1 MTNEL
6 SRRALF
12 AGGASALALGALAA
26 CSSPSRGTGTASRSG
41 ATTVSYWLWDSN
53 QLPAYQAVADAVKID
68 DLLDLDVV
76 AVEPATSVAKARTDA
91 ALRGAGHADIT
102 VRLQGSAH
110 DVQEL
115 VRRYEEGVR

>member
-1 MTNEL
+1 M
-6 SRRALF
+6 RASIDVPLEITPDSPRTMI
-12 AGGASALALGALAA
+12 GA
-26 CSSPSRGTGTASRSG
+26 
-41 ATTVSYWLWDSN
+41 
-53 QLPAYQAVADAVKID
+53 AYQAVADAVKID

-102 VRLQGSAH
+102 VTLQGSAH